1 MKTKHFLTAL
11 AIPALLAACSAEDDF
26 TLNNSQNLAGRKLIN
41 ANLTF
46 DFDGDAD
53 TRLAIGEKEIILTEK
68 DKVAAAL
75 IDRVKTS
82 DSEPG
87 DVNGYM
93 ITTGIATNHPFSKSE
108 TGWNTP
114 TQLVEG
120 NYLFY
125 YQYNAGLAG
134 GRNTAVPYNIGK
146 VQNAFDKEAPTTF
159 VGTQAVQDNAMGIG
173 YAFLEADDKGETPSA
188 VKVKMYNLFAFLKFN
203 IKTDKTGLEV
213 QQILVKRG
221 GNNKKFALSGK
232 IDNKKVAD
240 AGSTTADGKSVS
252 ETNPKNAGVLIKKDE
267 KKYTADFSVDTPTEN
282 EDYIILSLPDLA
294 ATATAQSAYMVI
306 PAANYVNG
314 TADAEDSPEFIVD
327 VYTNQGVFSRPVELS
342 SVGTDKKNYSELTMG
357 KVQEIGLEI
366 KGTLVAADKY
376 FVGSAEQWG
385 KVLESLPE
393 ATEENGTLNI
403 ELLNDVELTKA
414 DIDLIQ
420 STNAKGYK
428 INITGSKMVLSE
440 SCALSDMTVES
451 VSVKA
456 GATVDLNKNLS
467 IDALINAGIVNINAV
482 SGTNNT
488 VAEVAN
494 LTNGSDA
501 AKADNSAVVLN
512 IKEDCTI
519 TTLTNNAGETAA
531 KNATVNVE
539 EGKTLTVKG
548 TNKGTIENDG
558 MIIANGVLTNS
569 GSKAIINNNGTG
581 ILSNDASVSGSA
593 VENADGA
600 NINAAAGSET
610 IVKGNAGSTITYKD
624 GATVSVNGTDKGKI
638 AYVVTAEYL
647 VPTENVEYNTIVVD
661 GLSLVLKNS
670 ANQATPATEAML
682 STVGITNVVLK
693 SGATVDFKL
702 LKADEAVTLIEIQ
715 GKNNRIITTTTGVSA
730 ETLKVAEGGY
740 VLIPINS
747 KVALTGE
754 TTGKGLQ
761 NEGTIN
767 VGGSLTYKATEAV
780 KGTLLGTGTID
791 ESND

>member
-41 ANLTF
+41 ADLTF
-46 DFDGDAD
+46 DFNDDAE
-53 TRLAIGEKEIILTEK
+53 TRLAIGESAITLTEK

-75 IDRVKTS
+75 IDRVKTG
-82 DSEPG
+82 DSESG

-173 YAFLEADDKGETPSA
+173 YAFLEAEEGVTPSA
-188 VKVKMYNLFAFLKFN
+188 VKVNMYNLFAFLKFN

-221 GNNKKFALSGK
+221 GNNAKFALSGR
-232 IDNKKVAD
+232 IDNAKVAA
-240 AGSTTADGKSVS
+240 AGSATADGGNVS
-252 ETNPKNAGVLIKKDE
+252 ETNPINAGVLIKKNE
-267 KKYTADFSVDTPTEN
+267 KKYTADFSVDTPTAD

-314 TADAEDSPEFIVD
+314 QADAEDSPEFIVD
-327 VYTNQGVFSRPVELS
+327 VYTNQGVYSREVELS

-357 KVQEIGLEI
+357 TVQAISLDITG
-366 KGTLVAADKY
+366 KLVAADKY

-393 ATEENGTLNI
+393 ATEDNGTLNI

-420 STNAKGYK
+420 STNAKGYE

-440 SCALSDMTVES
+440 SCALSDMTVAS

-467 IDALINAGIVNINAV
+467 INALTNAGTVNINAV

-512 IKEDCTI
+512 IKADCTI

-610 IVKGNAGSTITYKD
+610 IVKGNAGSTITYQD

-647 VPTENVEYNTIVVD
+647 VPTEKVEYNTIVVD
-661 GLSLVLKNS
+661 GLGLVLKNS
-670 ANQATPATEAML
+670 ANQATAATEAML

-702 LKADEAVTLIEIQ
+702 LEAAEAVTLIEIQ
-715 GKNNRIITTTTGVSA
+715 GKNNRIITTTEGVSA

-747 KVALTGE
+747 KVALTGAA
-754 TTGKGLQ
+754 TGKGLQ

-780 KGTLLGTGTID
+780 KGTLLGTGTIT
-791 ESND
+791 EE

>member
-53 TRLAIGEKEIILTEK
+53 TRLAIGESAITLTEK

-75 IDRVKTS
+75 IDRVKTG
-82 DSEPG
+82 DSESG

-134 GRNTAVPYNIGK
+134 GRETAVPYNIGK

-173 YAFLEADDKGETPSA
+173 YAFLEAEEGVTPSA
-188 VKVKMYNLFAFLKFN
+188 VKVNMYNLFAFLKFN

-221 GNNKKFALSGK
+221 GNNAKFALSGK
-232 IDNKKVAD
+232 IANEKVAA
-240 AGSTTADGKSVS
+240 AGSTTADGGTVS
-252 ETNPKNAGVLIKKDE
+252 ETNPKNAGVLIKKND
-267 KKYTADFSVDTPTEN
+267 KKYTADFSVGTPTAD

-314 TADAEDSPEFIVD
+314 QADAEDSPEFIVD
-327 VYTNQGVFSRPVELS
+327 VYTNQGVYSRDVELS

-357 KVQEIGLEI
+357 TVQAISLDITG
-366 KGTLVAADKY
+366 KLVAADKY

-393 ATEENGTLNI
+393 ATEDNGTLNI

-420 STNAKGYK
+420 STNAKGYE

-440 SCALSDMTVES
+440 SCALSDMTVAS

-467 IDALINAGIVNINAV
+467 IDALTNAGTVNINAV
-482 SGTNNT
+482 SGTGNT
-488 VAEVAN
+488 VAAVAD
-494 LTNGSDA
+494 LTNGSAA

-519 TTLTNNAGETAA
+519 TTLTNNAGETTA

-730 ETLKVAEGGY
+730 TTLKVAEGGY

-780 KGTLLGTGTID
+780 KGTLLGTGTIT
-791 ESND
+791 EENS

>member
-41 ANLTF
+41 ADLTF
-46 DFDGDAD
+46 DFNDDAD
-53 TRLAIGEKEIILTEK
+53 TRLAIGENEIILTEK

-82 DSEPG
+82 DSETG
-87 DVNGYM
+87 AINNYM

-134 GRNTAVPYNIGK
+134 GRETAVPYNIGK
-146 VQNAFDKEAPTTF
+146 VQNAFEKEAPTTF

-173 YAFLEADDKGETPSA
+173 YAFLEADEEGETPSA

-221 GNNKKFALSGK
+221 GGAKFALSGE
-232 IDNKKVAD
+232 IDNAKVAA
-240 AGSTTADGKSVS
+240 AGSTTADGKDVS
-252 ETNPKNAGVLIKKDE
+252 ETNPKNAGFLIKKDE
-267 KKYTADFSVDTPTEN
+267 KKYTANFSVDTPTAD

-314 TADAEDSPEFIVD
+314 QADAEDSPEFIVD
-327 VYTNQGVFSRPVELS
+327 VYTNQGVYSREVELS
-342 SVGTDKKNYSELTMG
+342 SVGTDKKKYSELTMG
-357 KVQEIGLEI
+357 TVQAISLDITG
-366 KGTLVAADKY
+366 KLVAADKY

-393 ATEENGTLNI
+393 ATEDNGTLNI

-420 STNAKGYK
+420 STNAKGYE

-440 SCALSDMTVES
+440 SCALSDMTVAS

-467 IDALINAGIVNINAV
+467 INALTNAGTVNINAV

-512 IKEDCTI
+512 IKADCTI

-610 IVKGNAGSTITYKD
+610 IVKGNAGSTITYQD

-647 VPTENVEYNTIVVD
+647 VPTEKVEYNTIVVD
-661 GLSLVLKNS
+661 GLGLVLKNS
-670 ANQATPATEAML
+670 ANQATAATEAML

-702 LKADEAVTLIEIQ
+702 LEAAEAVTLIEIQ
-715 GKNNRIITTTTGVSA
+715 GKNNRIITTTEGVSA

-747 KVALTGE
+747 KVALTGAA
-754 TTGKGLQ
+754 TGKGLQ

-780 KGTLLGTGTID
+780 KGTLLGTGTIT
-791 ESND
+791 EE

>member
-41 ANLTF
+41 ADLTF
-46 DFDGDAD
+46 DFNDDAE
-53 TRLAIGEKEIILTEK
+53 TRLAIGESAITLTEK

-75 IDRVKTS
+75 IDRVKYDGESTT
-82 DSEPG
+82 G
-87 DVNGYM
+87 VNDYI

-146 VQNAFDKEAPTTF
+146 VQNAFDKETPTTF

-173 YAFLEADDKGETPSA
+173 YAFLEANEKGETPSA
-188 VKVKMYNLFAFLKFN
+188 VKVNMYNLFAFLKFN

-221 GNNKKFALSGK
+221 GNNKKFALSGT
-232 IDNKKVAD
+232 IDNEKVAA
-240 AGSTTADGKSVS
+240 AGSTTADNGDES
-252 ETNPKNAGVLIKKDE
+252 ETNPINAGVLIKKND
-267 KKYTADFSVDTPTEN
+267 KKYTVDFSTDGSATEN

-314 TADAEDSPEFIVD
+314 QADAEDSPEFIVD
-327 VYTNQGVFSRPVELS
+327 VYTNQGVYSREVELS

-357 KVQEIGLEI
+357 TVQAISLNITGP
-366 KGTLVAADKY
+366 LVAAEKY
-376 FVGSAEQWG
+376 FVGSAEQWQ

-393 ATEENGTLNI
+393 ATKENGTLNI

-420 STNAKGYK
+420 STNAKGYE

-440 SCALSDMTVES
+440 SCALSDMTVAS

-467 IDALINAGIVNINAV
+467 IDALTNAGTVNINAV
-482 SGTNNT
+482 SGTGNE

-494 LTNGSDA
+494 LTNGGNA

-512 IKEDCTI
+512 IKADCTI

-539 EGKTLTVKG
+539 EGKTLTVVG
-548 TNKGTIENDG
+548 TNKGTIVNNGMIEADGVLANDG
-558 MIIANGVLTNS
+558 EKAVINNEKTGVLTN
-569 GSKAIINNNGTG
+569 INGTG
-581 ILSNDASVSGSA
+581 KA
-593 VENADGA
+593 VNNINGA
-600 NINAAAGSET
+600 KINAAAGSET
-610 IVKGNAGSTITYKD
+610 IVSSNEGSTITYQK
-624 GATVSVNGTDKGKI
+624 GANVSVTDNAKKGNI
-638 AYVVTAEYL
+638 AYVVTADYMI
-647 VPTENVEYNTIVVD
+647 PTGEVEYNTIVVED
-661 GLSLVLKNS
+661 MTLVLKTK
-670 ANQATPATEAML
+670 ANQTDADVKLSEAK
-682 STVGITNVVLK
+682 ITNIILK
-693 SGATVDFKL
+693 NGATVDFKWL
-702 LKADEAVTLIEIQ
+702 EENEEIALIEIQ
-715 GKNNRIITTTTGVSA
+715 DKNNKIITATAGIKA

-740 VLIPINS
+740 VLIPIYS
-747 KVALTGE
+747 TVALSGAE
-754 TTGKGLQ
+754 AGKGLQ
-761 NEGTIN
+761 NKGSIN
-767 VGGSLTYKATEAV
+767 VGGTLTYKNAGAETG
-780 KGTLLGTGTID
+780 KLLGTGTITGSD
-791 ESND
+791 D